1 VSSDGRQSD
10 PTPLSASLDSVLRA
24 LKRPGVQAST
34 GLYANWEAAV
44 GSQIAAHARPVSL
57 VDGRLLVEVDQ
68 PGWATQLR
76 YLEADL
82 IERLRPVISGADLTS
97 IELRVARSR

>member
-1 VSSDGRQSD
+1 MSANEPV
-10 PTPLSASLDSVLRA
+10 PLSSSLDAVLRS

-34 GLYANWEAAV
+34 GLYSNWEAAV
-44 GSQIAAHARPVSL
+44 GTQIAAHARPVSL

-82 IERLRPVISGADLTS
+82 IDRLRPVLSGADLTS
-97 IELRVARSR
+97 IELRVAKR